1 MLKQGS
7 AEPGDRLSCFAA
19 ELTQDAGWCEP
30 AAGSEYV
37 RHVASRISEHEERRR
52 KRAPFDETTWT
63 DPRAGDVLPYA
74 RSKTLAERAAWD
86 FVAKEGPGLE
96 LSVVCPV
103 LVLRPLLTRDFSPS
117 TALVQRLLEG
127 PVSGWPRLYMG
138 IVDVR
143 DVADL
148 HVRAMTDPAAKGERF
163 SPSPA
168 ISCRSV
174 TSPPC

>member
-1 MLKQGS
+1 
-7 AEPGDRLSCFAA
+7 
-19 ELTQDAGWCEP
+19 
-30 AAGSEYV
+30 
-37 RHVASRISEHEERRR
+37 
-52 KRAPFDETTWT
+52 
-63 DPRAGDVLPYA
+63 VLPYA

-86 FVAKEGPGLE
+86 FVAKEGRGLE

-148 HVRAMTDPAAKGERF
+148 HVRAMSDPRASAYRRRRRF
-163 SPSPA
+163 H
-168 ISCRSV
+168 V
-174 TSPPC
+174 GL